1 MLSLIKDFAWDVF
14 RISVFTGI
22 MASVNS
28 KSSIIREDEQG
39 RYHDPSC
46 ILCDGNPF
54 VDDHTYTPASQV
66 PDEDS
71 CVSTVTDDEEK
82 DEDLVEKTVIVDTV
96 PFTPLKR
103 ASEFKEPEAPKK
115 RKCKFIKL
123 KFYSG
128 ERCRVL
134 CESTP
139 GNVTRVRTYI
149 SQDPETKR
157 FEHKVYLFQ

>member
-28 KSSIIREDEQG
+28 KSAIVRQDEQG
-39 RYHDPSC
+39 KYHDPSC

-66 PDEDS
+66 EDEQS
-71 CVSTVTDDEEK
+71 ATSVATDDNES

-103 ASEFKEPEAPKK
+103 AAEFKKPDPPKK
-115 RKCKFIKL
+115 KCKFIKL
-123 KFYSG
+123 KFYSS

-134 CESTP
+134 CEATP
-139 GNVTRVRTYI
+139 GNVTRVRTYVRKDSE
-149 SQDPETKR
+149 SQR
-157 FEHKVYLFQ
+157 FEHRVYLFQ